1 MGCSLFNNRR
11 PDVVRRLRV
20 VAHHWRPLAGA
31 AGLQVIVGIGLRLL
45 PLPALRKTS
54 RRLRRAANVLL
65 PGAEDQVIWAI
76 EATGRRLPG
85 LSTCLVRALV
95 GEMRLSSPERPLSLV
110 IGVKRTLSGGLLS
123 HAWLRDRE
131 RVLIGGPIDDSLS
144 PIVQWDSAA

>member
-1 MGCSLFNNRR
+1 MGCSLFNSRR

-20 VAHHWRPLAGA
+20 LAHHWRPLAGA

-45 PLPALRKTS
+45 PLPALRKAS
-54 RRLRRAANVLL
+54 RRLRPAVDVLL
-65 PGAEDQVIWAI
+65 PGAEDHVIWAI

-95 GEMRLSSPERPLSLV
+95 GEMRLSSPERRLSLV
-110 IGVKRTLSGGLLS
+110 IGVKRTSSGSLLS

-144 PIVQWDSAA
+144 TIVQWESAA

>member
-1 MGCSLFNNRR
+1 MS
-11 PDVVRRLRV
+11 
-20 VAHHWRPLAGA
+20 
-31 AGLQVIVGIGLRLL
+31 
-45 PLPALRKTS
+45 
-54 RRLRRAANVLL
+54 
-65 PGAEDQVIWAI
+65 WAI
-76 EATGRRLPG
+76 EATVRRLPG